1 LLAGGTQ
8 VAVTGAVT
16 NLNQILTLT
25 PADPLAANT
34 TYTISIV
41 GVKDFVGNTMVGT
54 ITSTFTTGPG
64 VDFTAPAIVSLTP
77 ANDTPG
83 VPAATKIQIQF
94 SKAMNPLTFDQNAG
108 NITLVTTNTLN
119 PVSFTV
125 ALSTDFKTATLT
137 PSSLA
142 GGTQHTVT
150 VFAGGL
156 MDVSGNGLQAGDDIS
171 NFTTQ

>member
-1 LLAGGTQ
+1 MLAGGTQ

-64 VDFTAPAIVSLTP
+64 VDFTARRSCP
-77 ANDTPG
+77 
-83 VPAATKIQIQF
+83 
-94 SKAMNPLTFDQNAG
+94 
-108 NITLVTTNTLN
+108 
-119 PVSFTV
+119 
-125 ALSTDFKTATLT
+125 
-137 PSSLA
+137 
-142 GGTQHTVT
+142 
-150 VFAGGL
+150 
-156 MDVSGNGLQAGDDIS
+156 
-171 NFTTQ
+171 